1 MTTLPTAPA
10 EARPG
15 TGPGAPDF
23 TPTGALLAA
32 QAPRSPVHVLHRHRD
47 GARGVLLATGPE
59 ARPPEDS
66 SWQVMG
72 SLPPLLPEWLG
83 DAAFL
88 AAHRV
93 QLPYVVGEMANGIA
107 SGAMVVAAARAGM
120 LGVFGAAGLAPGKV
134 EKEVAGIRQEL
145 GNGPGWAVNLI
156 HSPSERGMEDV
167 VADLLLTHRVP
178 TVSVSAFM
186 ELTPA
191 VGRLALSGIRRLPDG
206 SVHRPV
212 RIMAKVSRPETARAF
227 MSPAPPDLVATLVA
241 AGHIDADEAHV
252 AARVPIAEDI
262 TAEADSGGHTD
273 NRPLSA
279 LLPRLIALR
288 EELAANG
295 LPVARIGAAGGL
307 GTPHAV
313 AAAFAAGAAYVVT
326 GSVNQT
332 AVEAGVSEEAR
343 ALLAGADLT
352 DTVMAP
358 AADMFELG
366 VQVQVLARGTMFAR
380 RARLLYHLYQQYGS
394 LDDLPGAVR
403 TRLERELLRAT
414 VEEVW
419 TETEGFWQRRD
430 PRELERAAGDP
441 RHRMALLFRWYLGQ
455 SSRWAITGTADRR
468 LDYQLWCG
476 PAIGAFNHWVAGSFL
491 AAPEAR
497 TVSAI
502 GWNLLEGAT
511 AITRAQQLRA
521 AGVPVPS
528 SAFAFVPR
536 RPARPVAPAPAL

>member
-1 MTTLPTAPA
+1 MTTLPTAPP
-10 EARPG
+10 EARPDP
-15 TGPGAPDF
+15 GPGQPDF
-23 TPTGALLAA
+23 TAGGALLAA
-32 QAPRSPVHVLHRHRD
+32 RAPRSPVHVLRRHSD
-47 GARGVLLATGPE
+47 GARGVLPAADGHD
-59 ARPPEDS
+59 RPPETDG
-66 SWQVMG
+66 WQVAG
-72 SLPPLLPEWLG
+72 TLPPLSPEWLG
-83 DAAFL
+83 DAGFRT
-88 AAHRV
+88 AHRLR
-93 QLPYVVGEMANGIA
+93 LPYVVGEMANGIA
-107 SGAMVVAAARAGM
+107 TGAMVVAAARAGT
-120 LGVFGAAGLAPGKV
+120 LGVFGAAGLAPGRI
-134 EKEVAGIRQEL
+134 EKEIVRIRREL

-156 HSPSERGMEDV
+156 HSPAERGMEDA
-167 VADLLLTHRVP
+167 VADLLLAHRVP

-191 VGRLALSGIRRLPDG
+191 VARLALTGIRRLPDG
-206 SVHRPV
+206 SVRRPV

-227 MSPAPPDLVATLVA
+227 MSPAPPNLVRALVA
-241 AGHIDADEAHV
+241 AGHLNADEARL
-252 AARVPIAEDI
+252 AAEVPIAEDI

-279 LLPRLIALR
+279 LLPRLFALR

-295 LPVARIGAAGGL
+295 LPTARIGAAGGL

-343 ALLAGADLT
+343 ALLAQADLT

-366 VQVQVLARGTMFAR
+366 VQVQVLGRGTMFAR
-380 RARLLYHLYQQYGS
+380 RAHLLYDLYQGYGS
-394 LDDLPGAVR
+394 LEELPAAAR
-403 TRLERELLRAT
+403 SRLERDLLRAP

-419 TETEGFWQRRD
+419 KETERFWQERD
-430 PRELERAAGDP
+430 PRELDRAAADP

-455 SSRWAITGTADRR
+455 SSRWAIAGTADRR

-476 PAIGAFNHWVAGSFL
+476 PAVGAFNHWVAGSFL
-491 AAPEAR
+491 ASPQAR
-497 TVSAI
+497 TVAEI

-511 AITRAQQLRA
+511 VVTRAQQLRA
-521 AGVPVPS
+521 AGVPVPP
-528 SAFAFVPR
+528 SAFAFTPR
-536 RPARPVAPAPAL
+536 PLAPRP